1 MNIYEILQLIGG
13 LILSVGSLPQLEQ
26 IVRTKSVGD
35 INLTSICTLILG
47 MVLME
52 IYAVHMEL
60 VMFVITNTLSLLLA
74 ITKLALKILYTK
86 RTA

>member
-1 MNIYEILQLIGG
+1 MNIYEILQLVGG

-35 INLTSICTLILG
+35 INLVSICTLILG

-52 IYAVHMEL
+52 IYAVHLEL
-60 VMFVITNTLSLLLA
+60 TMFVITNTISLLLA
-74 ITKLALKILYTK
+74 ITKLSLKILYTK